1 MAAVRIASVGL
12 ETPLGRQ
19 LIAAPIGIGIA
30 IVAAHLTRT
39 DGTNTRDDDLYTTSA
54 PRPPSATE
62 AAAGF
67 TAGSPSL
74 TPAAT
79 AGAPTLLFKIS
90 TYSASTADSVC
101 ANYGAYYVSTQPST
115 VLVSTSASTQAGFTY
130 PNICTVRSTYTP
142 TNSTGNVT
150 FSISNALGCPAG
162 YGITGTSPNQICS
175 LVTASAVPRPV
186 DNACPIIRSGN
197 SYSVD
202 PVDPDCSNGQAPLVL
217 TDATG
222 QTISSS
228 DTTGAKFSFHINT
241 DGTSSVVSETPDTA
255 TNTTKRRTVT
265 LGASANGTTPPVV
278 TGVSD
283 TTLSGT
289 GAAITA
295 PTGTASAADPALLAS
310 QQAATT
316 SLQDI
321 QAKEDAAAADR
332 ASAGTAAAAIPSSLP
347 AAPWDISKLGLP
359 TQSQFTLSA
368 PNVALP
374 SRLGCVPLHLPFGTY
389 DVQVDV
395 CDFVTTFTPIFDWL
409 IVMMGVSSGVWQVFN
424 RKT

>member
-1 MAAVRIASVGL
+1 
-12 ETPLGRQ
+12 
-19 LIAAPIGIGIA
+19 
-30 IVAAHLTRT
+30 LT
-39 DGTNTRDDDLYTTSA
+39 A
-54 PRPPSATE
+54 C
-62 AAAGF
+62 AAGY
-67 TAGSPSL
+67 TSNGTICNL
-74 TPAAT
+74 TN
-79 AGAPTLLFKIS
+79 GAL
-90 TYSASTADSVC
+90 
-101 ANYGAYYVSTQPST
+101 
-115 VLVSTSASTQAGFTY
+115 
-130 PNICTVRSTYTP
+130 
-142 TNSTGNVT
+142 
-150 FSISNALGCPAG
+150 
-162 YGITGTSPNQICS
+162 
-175 LVTASAVPRPV
+175 VPRPT
-186 DNACPIIRSGN
+186 DNACPIIRTGN
-197 SYSVD
+197 SYAVD
-202 PVDPDCSNGQAPLVL
+202 PLDPDCSNGQAPLVL

-241 DGTSSVVSETPDTA
+241 DGSSSIVSQTPDTA
-255 TNTTKRRTVT
+255 TNTTKQRTIT
-265 LGASANGTTPPVV
+265 LAPPANGTTPPVV

-295 PTGTASAADPALLAS
+295 PTGTASAADPALLAA
-310 QQAATT
+310 QQAGTT

-332 ASAGTAAAAIPSSLP
+332 ASAGTAAAAIPASLP

-359 TQSQFTLSA
+359 TQSQFAMSA

-374 SRLGCVPLHLPFGTY
+374 SHLGCVPLHLPFGTY